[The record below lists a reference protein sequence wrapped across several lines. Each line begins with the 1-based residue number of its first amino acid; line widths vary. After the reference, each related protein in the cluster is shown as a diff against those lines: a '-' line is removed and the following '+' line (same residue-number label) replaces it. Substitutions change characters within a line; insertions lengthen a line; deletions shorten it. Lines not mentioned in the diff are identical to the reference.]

1 MTTAMAATPLSGDK
15 LYQERARAALPL
27 LVRQAEAATP
37 IFYSSLAREL
47 GMPNPRNLNYVLGC
61 IGQTLQH
68 LSQQE
73 SERIPPIQCL
83 VVNKSTGFPGEG
95 IGWFDITMKDFSAL
109 SLKRRREEVQAQLQ
123 RVYSYPRWRD
133 LLSEL
138 DLDPVEGSFAGT
150 VGAAS
155 AFRGGGEGAEHKK
168 LKEFVAANPLVVG
181 LPATTPTGNTEV
193 ALPSGDFLDVS
204 FQGKSLWVAV
214 EVKSA
219 ISSPADITRG
229 IFQCIKY
236 RAVLDAVL
244 LAERRPQ
251 NSRAV
256 LVLGGGMPSDLL
268 PLANLLGVEFVDR
281 ISPGSQVGTRGG

>member
-1 MTTAMAATPLSGDK
+1 MATATTAAPMFGDK

-61 IGQTLQH
+61 IGQTIQH
-68 LSQQE
+68 LSQQKGE
-73 SERIPPIQCL
+73 PIPPIQCL
-83 VVNKSTGFPGEG
+83 VVNKATGFPGEG
-95 IGWFDITMKDFSAL
+95 IGWFNITMEDFSSL
-109 SLKRRREEVQAQLQ
+109 PLKRQREVVQAQLQ
-123 RVYSYPRWRD
+123 RVYSYSRWPD

-138 DLDPVEGSFAGT
+138 DLTPIETNFTST
-150 VGAAS
+150 VRAATT
-155 AFRGGGEGAEHKK
+155 FRGGGEGAEHKK
-168 LKEFVAANPLVVG
+168 LKDFVAANPSVVG
-181 LPATTPTGNTEV
+181 LPASTPMGNTEV
-193 ALPSGDFLDVS
+193 PLPSGDCLDVS
-204 FQGKSLWVAV
+204 FQAKSLWVAV

-251 NSRAV
+251 NSRAI
-256 LVLGGGMPSDLL
+256 LVLGGSMPSDLL
-268 PLANLLGVEFVDR
+268 PLANLLGVEFVH
-281 ISPGSQVGTRGG
+281 QVSGGQG